1 MKRLKSTFK
10 NKKYYDSQIFLYQM
24 GRMKHVSFAIFK
36 NSFFMGLPVVTT
48 PCFQC
53 RDIGS
58 IPSQGSHMPH
68 CVAKKKKKKKE
79 KAYFDHSNDLLM
91 LYIKCSNK
99 EY

>member
-1 MKRLKSTFK
+1 MSVLLYSRIHFLWDFQWLRLHAS
-10 NKKYYDSQIFLYQM
+10 NA
-24 GRMKHVSFAIFK
+24 G
-36 NSFFMGLPVVTT
+36 
-48 PCFQC
+48 
-53 RDIGS
+53 DIGS

-68 CVAKKKKKKKE
+68 CVAKKKKKKE

>member
-1 MKRLKSTFK
+1 MSVLLYSRIHFLWDFQWLRLHAS
-10 NKKYYDSQIFLYQM
+10 NA
-24 GRMKHVSFAIFK
+24 G
-36 NSFFMGLPVVTT
+36 
-48 PCFQC
+48 
-53 RDIGS
+53 DIGS